1 MASIIRVKR
10 STGNQAPS
18 TINFGELAVTIAN
31 GTQGDLGGRLFVG
44 DNTNPDPDPIVIGG
58 KYFTDMMSNTPGTVA
73 GGANANSSTLANG
86 FIPILERE
94 NSGHPGGSAS
104 GFGEVSAS
112 VANMPR
118 VNQWNV
124 DNITI
129 DGNTIASNNVD
140 GDIRFVTNGSG
151 QVIIND
157 DTKLTFG
164 ASEDASIEYDE
175 DGTDKVQVTGAPWVY
190 NGVTLEIS
198 NPGVSDGLIVD
209 NIGISSNVIRSRPGG
224 GNTLFIDPYP
234 DGLDSDGI
242 VIVKGSLQVDGTTTT
257 VNSTNT
263 SLNDPIMNI
272 GDVTSKRTVTST
284 VGSGVSAITLDSVVG
299 INTGD
304 VISGSNSLPG
314 AGTTTINSYI
324 TQPGGTGI
332 GTIFI
337 DGQTTAGI
345 TTTTQ
350 LTITHGFDTNTDR
363 GISFN
368 YNTGSGV
375 ANNKTGF
382 FGYNDSSGETS
393 NAPERSWTYIPD
405 ATITGNVLSGT
416 KGFLDIKGIFFQN
429 GDFSTAGNGVLY
441 FDTTG
446 KVVGA
451 AGTTAGITT
460 SNFVLT
466 TDASG
471 IPKWTTTIDGG
482 QF

>member
-337 DGQTTAGI
+337 NGQTTAGI

-382 FGYNDSSGETS
+382 FGFNDSTGETS

-405 ATITGNVLSGT
+405 ATITGNVVSGL
-416 KGFLDIKGIFFQN
+416 KGSLDIKDIYFQN
-429 GDFSTAGNGVLY
+429 GDYALAGNGIVY
-441 FDTTG
+441 VNNQG
-446 KVVGA
+446 RSIVS

-460 SNFVLT
+460 SNFILT

-471 IPKWTTTIDGG
+471 VPKWTTTIDGG

>member
-94 NSGHPGGSAS
+94 SSGHPGGSAS

-129 DGNTIASNNVD
+129 DGNTISSNNVD

-393 NAPERSWTYIPD
+393 NAPERSFTYIPD

>member
-1 MASIIRVKR
+1 MASIIRVRR
-10 STGNQAPS
+10 STGVNAPP
-18 TINFGELAVTIAN
+18 TIDYGELAVTIAN
-31 GTQGDLGGRLFVG
+31 GTQGNLGSRLFVG
-44 DNTNPDPDPIVIGG
+44 DNTNPDPNPIVIGG

-73 GGANANSSTLANG
+73 GGVNANSGTLANG

-104 GFGEVSAS
+104 GFGEVTAA

-124 DNITI
+124 DNLTL

-140 GDIRFVTNGSG
+140 GDIKFVTNGGG

-175 DGTDKVQVTGAPWVY
+175 DGTDKVQVTGKGWVY
-190 NGVTLEIS
+190 NNVPVEII
-198 NPGVSDGLIVD
+198 NPGFGDGLIVD
-209 NIGISSNVIRSRPGG
+209 NIGISSNVIRSRSGG

-234 DGLDSDGI
+234 DGLDSDGM
-242 VIVKGSLQVDGTTTT
+242 VIIKGSLQVDGTTTT

-272 GDVTSKRTVTST
+272 GDVTSKRTVLAT
-284 VGSGVSAITLDSVVG
+284 VGSGTSAIQLDSIVG

-304 VISGSNSLPG
+304 TITGTGLPG
-314 AGTTTINSYI
+314 AGTTTIHSYSE
-324 TQPGGTGI
+324 TAGI
-332 GTIFI
+332 STVFI

-345 TTTTQ
+345 AATTQ
-350 LTITHGFDTNTDR
+350 LTVTHGFDTNTDR
-363 GISFN
+363 GITFN
-368 YNTGSGV
+368 YNTGTGV

-382 FGYNDSSGETS
+382 FGFNDSTGESS
-393 NAPERSWTYIPD
+393 NAPERSFTYIPD
-405 ATITGNVLSGT
+405 ATNTGNVISGT
-416 KGFLDIKGIFFQN
+416 KGFLDIKGIYFQT
-429 GDFSTAGNGVLY
+429 GDFHTAGNGVVY

-446 KVVGA
+446 KMVGA
-451 AGTTAGITT
+451 AGTSSGITT
-460 SNFVLT
+460 SNYILT

>member
-1 MASIIRVKR
+1 MASIIRTRR
-10 STGNQAPS
+10 STGTAAPA
-18 TINFGELAVTIAN
+18 TINFGELAVTVSN
-31 GTQGDLGGRLFVG
+31 GTQGNKGGRLFVG
-44 DNTNPDPDPIVIGG
+44 DNTSPDPDPIVIGG
-58 KYFTDMMSNTPGTVA
+58 KYYTDMMQNTPGTVA
-73 GGANANSSTLANG
+73 GGANANAGTLANG

-104 GFGEVSAS
+104 GFGEISGA

-124 DNITI
+124 DNLTI
-129 DGNTIASNNVD
+129 DGNTISSNNVD

-175 DGTDKVQVTGAPWVY
+175 NGTDKVQVTGAPWVY
-190 NGVTLEIS
+190 NGVTLEIV
-198 NPGVSDGLIVD
+198 NPGVGDGLVVD
-209 NIGISSNVIRSRPGG
+209 NIGISSNVIRTKSGG

-234 DGLDSDGI
+234 DGLDSDGM
-242 VIVKGSLQVDGTTTT
+242 VIIKGSLQVDGTTTT

-263 SLNDPIMNI
+263 TLNDPIMNI
-272 GDVTSKRTVTST
+272 GDVVSKRTVMAV
-284 VGSGVSAITLDSVVG
+284 VGSGTSTITLDSIVG

-304 VISGSNSLPG
+304 QISGSSSLPG
-314 AGTTTINSYI
+314 AGTTTIHSFSGSSILIN
-324 TQPGGTGI
+324 
-332 GTIFI
+332 
-337 DGQTTAGI
+337 GQTTAGI
-345 TTTTQ
+345 TSTTQ

-368 YNTGSGV
+368 YNTGTGV
-375 ANNKTGF
+375 SNNKTGF

-393 NAPERSWTYIPD
+393 NAPERSFTYIPD

-429 GDFSTAGNGVLY
+429 GDYSTAGNGVLY

-482 QF
+482 EF